1 MSFRQVQ
8 SYSGQDYCRRICI
21 LIVLGSTSPR
31 PDFTKTAKQTQQSK
45 WSDGRGQPWGGGEE
59 RYKNIYT
66 DKGKRAS
73 RNSKPT
79 EVKEKPPCS
88 NAEKEGGVSSA
99 HLKTQPDSKK
109 NKKRNRPLTLVVQ
122 YKLHSCFRWS
132 CCSDDWLQALI
143 DIWLS
148 ALMGF
153 PPRVSIRNGNN
164 DLGSM
169 NGIWGQVPERI
180 NFPVFSN
187 YTDGTGLVFGGG
199 SWKPSL
205 PPSFSLLWWIDR
217 LWASTPVVL
226 FHSSQSTMCVWM
238 STNPNK

>member
-1 MSFRQVQ
+1 MVWRKGSA
-8 SYSGQDYCRRICI
+8 
-21 LIVLGSTSPR
+21 LG
-31 PDFTKTAKQTQQSK
+31 
-45 WSDGRGQPWGGGEE
+45 WGEE

-88 NAEKEGGVSSA
+88 NAEKEGGVLAAKLSAA

-109 NKKRNRPLTLVVQ
+109 NKKRSRPLTLVVQ

-153 PPRVSIRNGNN
+153 PPRVSIRH
-164 DLGSM
+164 GS
-169 NGIWGQVPERI
+169 WGSEQWSRVDEWSMGSGPRTYQ
-180 NFPVFSN
+180 FPRLFKLYWWDWIGFRRWKLEAFSA
-187 YTDGTGLVFGGG
+187 TFLFSPVVDRSPVSLDSCGLVSFI
-199 SWKPSL
+199 SVHDVCANVNKP
-205 PPSFSLLWWIDR
+205 
-217 LWASTPVVL
+217 
-226 FHSSQSTMCVWM
+226 
-238 STNPNK
+238 